1 MVSILGSGQGREVS
15 VPSTDHIAC
24 CVGIL
29 TRGWVERECPSFVIL
44 WLMHKRSEQ
53 SGEGFHVSVWFILSS
68 HTGLC
73 PPLLSPI
80 KQRSAVCSGFLFP
93 STLSP
98 HPVTQPASSA
108 PWPEVTAPSV
118 DPFPLNDTPPPL
130 PAKKHRPQQ
139 QLEQQVMREVDRAW
153 GFDLENKVTHV
164 LFFIFSKVDFFER
177 QVAERFSFLPS
188 S

>member
-24 CVGIL
+24 CVG
-29 TRGWVERECPSFVIL
+29 SFVIL

-53 SGEGFHVSVWFILSS
+53 SGDGFQVSVSFVLSS

-98 HPVTQPASSA
+98 HPVTQPASA

-164 LFFIFSKVDFFER
+164 LFFIFSKVDFFLKGKL
-177 QVAERFSFLPS
+177 QSVFLS
-188 S
+188 YLLLKDI

>member
-24 CVGIL
+24 CVG
-29 TRGWVERECPSFVIL
+29 SFVIL
-44 WLMHKRSEQ
+44 WLMHERSEQ
-53 SGEGFHVSVWFILSS
+53 SGDGFQVSVSLVLSS

-73 PPLLSPI
+73 PPLLSPM

-164 LFFIFSKVDFFER
+164 LFFIFSKVDFFFER